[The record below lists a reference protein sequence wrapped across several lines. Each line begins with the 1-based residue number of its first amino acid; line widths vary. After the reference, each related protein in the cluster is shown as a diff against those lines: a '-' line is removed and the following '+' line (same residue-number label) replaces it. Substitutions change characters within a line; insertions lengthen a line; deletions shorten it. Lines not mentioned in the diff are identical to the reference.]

1 MADVITF
8 QRFWCRRDTAANWTA
23 ANSTLADGE
32 FGVETDTSYFKLGDG
47 ATAWNALDYVP
58 RIAAQIPYSNGVSGL
73 TASNVQD
80 AIDELAGGGGGGGGN
95 TDPRTGIVDPAY
107 DMLWKPPTNST
118 AEAGA
123 SYPWSLNFTA
133 GTFSVT
139 AINGGAT
146 APGVWQIAVTTS
158 TSRAAIT
165 HGTVANIAVGAGE
178 VVIPYSFRVP
188 TLSDGTNTFALSIGL
203 ANDFSASTERI
214 VMDYTQ
220 SANGGAVRLVT
231 TAASTTTV
239 VNGTGAVV
247 AANTWVAGH
256 IAVNAAGTQVQLY
269 EGTTL
274 IATSTTN
281 IPTAAMLM
289 GAFIAKSAGASAR
302 TLDIDYLGPPQ
313 ITFTTPR

>member
-1 MADVITF
+1 MANVVTY
-8 QRFWCRRDTAANWTA
+8 QRHWQRRGTAAALAA
-23 ANSTLADGE
+23 ANEVLYAGE
-32 FGVETDTSYFKLGDG
+32 WCLESDTGYVKIGDG
-47 ATAWNALDYVP
+47 VTAWNALDYLPIV
-58 RIAAQIPYSNGVSGL
+58 AADMPYSNGVSGL

-95 TDPRTGIVDPAY
+95 TDPRMGVIDPAY
-107 DMLWKPPTNST
+107 DMLWKPPTAAS
-118 AEAGA
+118 EATGA
-123 SYPWSLNFTA
+123 SYPWSMNFAA
-133 GTFSVT
+133 GTFAITSVS
-139 AINGGAT
+139 GGAT
-146 APGVWQIAVTTS
+146 APGVWRLSVTTS
-158 TSRAAIT
+158 TSRVAIT
-165 HGTVANIAVGAGE
+165 QGTVANIAVGAGE
-178 VVIPYSFRVP
+178 VIIPYRFRVP

-203 ANDFSASTERI
+203 ANDFSAATERI
-214 VMDYTQ
+214 VLDYTQ

-247 AANTWVAGH
+247 AANTWVSGH
-256 IAVNAAGTQVQLY
+256 IAINAAGTQVELY